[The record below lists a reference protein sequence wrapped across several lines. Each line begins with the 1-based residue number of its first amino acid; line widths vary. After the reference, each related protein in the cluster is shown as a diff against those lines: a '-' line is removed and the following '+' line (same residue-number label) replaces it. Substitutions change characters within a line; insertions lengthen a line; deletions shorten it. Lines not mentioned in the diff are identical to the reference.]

1 MADDAN
7 VQAIHEKRLRRILD
21 VAILNNV
28 AVIILGACGCG
39 AFGNNPDIVAKAALK
54 VLPEYINKFA
64 TIEYAI
70 YCPPGNDKNY
80 QVFKHILS
88 ELQEKYKA

>member
-1 MADDAN
+1 MDSLDTS
-7 VQAIHEKRLRRILD
+7 RLED
-21 VAILNNV
+21 
-28 AVIILGACGCG
+28 
-39 AFGNNPDIVAKAALK
+39 LK
-54 VLPEYINKFA
+54 YKVRNSVLEYINKFA